1 MARFRKA
8 TPVRDHLPGI
18 LAGVVSALLVAFIIW
33 AAPAVK
39 GGLSDSEDP
48 PQVESVTPD
57 QEKRPGGSEA
67 GRQTVDRAQKILACA
82 SGIHRS
88 NGGAGICG
96 KTFRLDQKVFLLKWK
111 KQVRAGMISSLFAL
125 GLEIVRKR

>member
-57 QEKRPGGSEA
+57 QEKGPE
-67 GRQTVDRAQKILACA
+67 AQKLGDRLLTARKN
-82 SGIHRS
+82 SGLCFRIHHS
-88 NGGAGICG
+88 NGSAGIRG

-111 KQVRAGMISSLFAL
+111 RQVRAGMISSLFAL
-125 GLEIVRKR
+125 GLKIVRKR

>member
-48 PQVESVTPD
+48 PQVESVTPE
-57 QEKRPGGSEA
+57 QGKGLE
-67 GRQTVDRAQKILACA
+67 AQKLGDRLLTARKKFWPVLPVFITVMEALEY
-82 SGIHRS
+82 
-88 NGGAGICG
+88 AG
-96 KTFRLDQKVFLLKWK
+96 K
-111 KQVRAGMISSLFAL
+111 LFVW
-125 GLEIVRKR
+125 IRKCFC

>member
-39 GGLSDSEDP
+39 GGLSDSEGP
-48 PQVESVTPD
+48 PQVESVTPE
-57 QEKRPGGSEA
+57 QGKGPEA
-67 GRQTVDRAQKILACA
+67 GRQTVDRTQKFWPVLPVFITVMEALEY
-82 SGIHRS
+82 
-88 NGGAGICG
+88 AG
-96 KTFRLDQKVFLLKWK
+96 K
-111 KQVRAGMISSLFAL
+111 LFVW
-125 GLEIVRKR
+125 IRKCFC

>member
-39 GGLSDSEDP
+39 GGLSDSEGP

-57 QEKRPGGSEA
+57 QEKGRWNTRENFSSGSESVFA
-67 GRQTVDRAQKILACA
+67 EMEETSKSGDDFLAFCFRA
-82 SGIHRS
+82 
-88 NGGAGICG
+88 
-96 KTFRLDQKVFLLKWK
+96 
-111 KQVRAGMISSLFAL
+111 
-125 GLEIVRKR
+125 

>member
-39 GGLSDSEDP
+39 GGLSDSEGP
-48 PQVESVTPD
+48 PQVESVTP
-57 QEKRPGGSEA
+57 E
-67 GRQTVDRAQKILACA
+67 
-82 SGIHRS
+82 
-88 NGGAGICG
+88 
-96 KTFRLDQKVFLLKWK
+96 
-111 KQVRAGMISSLFAL
+111 
-125 GLEIVRKR
+125 